1 MDRLLH
7 ILRKVGKEGWTWLFS
22 RILFE
27 IKCSRVTAFV
37 CAVFQKKESKSDELF
52 AVYDLNVQSPSF
64 NLVQFLICAE
74 HYCIKKGYKNYS
86 VVIVP
91 KELNPALEWKE
102 LTESYG
108 EDAINYRTIN
118 LLSSLASLSPRCNGV
133 LSFATRKAAR
143 KLTSKANVF
152 PEGYG
157 FSTVGGFDNREVT
170 RILLKEGVVC
180 EFAVPKHIPAFMDK
194 WQFFSSKDTKIVTIT
209 IRNSKFDPVRNSNVP
224 EWVRFAEYVESL
236 GYKPIIIP
244 DADQPFDRDGLP
256 PRFTDI
262 GLAAT
267 YNMSIRL
274 YLYQKAFVNC
284 YVPNGPVI
292 FAIYSTNINYIYMKA
307 WLEGS
312 CISPS
317 NVTDY
322 DWIDPVKLRPYWGND
337 LQMFNGDVDTFD
349 NIKKHFDEF
358 CVRFNKK
365 YDKVPS

>member
-1 MDRLLH
+1 VERL
-7 ILRKVGKEGWTWLFS
+7 INIFRKVRKEGIVWLFL
-22 RILFE
+22 RILSG
-27 IKCSRVTAFV
+27 IRASKITASV
-37 CAVFQKKESKSDELF
+37 CAVIGRMKSKTDDLF

-64 NLVQFLICAE
+64 NLVQFLLCVE
-74 HYCIKKGYKNYS
+74 HYCIKNGYQNYS

-143 KLTSKANVF
+143 KFTSKANVF

-157 FSTVGGFDNREVT
+157 FSTLGEFGDTLTEIIF
-170 RILLKEGVVC
+170 KEGIFC
-180 EFAVPKHIPAFMDK
+180 EFKVPNHINAVMDH
-194 WQFFSSKDTKIVTIT
+194 WHSIHSKDTPIVTIT
-209 IRNSKFDPVRNSNVP
+209 IRNSKFDPVRNSKVP

-244 DADQPFDRDGLP
+244 DSDQPFDEEGLP

-267 YNMSIRL
+267 YNMGIRL
-274 YLYQKAFVNC
+274 HLYQKAFVNC
-284 YVPNGPVI
+284 YVPNGPGI
-292 FAIYSTNINYIYMKA
+292 FAIYSTNINYIYMKG
-307 WLEGS
+307 WLEGA
-312 CISPS
+312 CITPS
-317 NVTDY
+317 TVDGY
-322 DWIDPVKLRPYWGND
+322 YWIDPVALRPYWGSD
-337 LQMFNGDVDTFD
+337 LQSWNGDDDTFE

-358 CVRFNKK
+358 CIRFNKK
-365 YDKVPS
+365 RVSDS